1 MRILVRVSW
10 TVTAP
15 WLAGCWQVWGV
26 RPRAAGHRRAH
37 AAHCGT
43 ASSPLTRPDLQ
54 PPPAGHT
61 SALPG
66 ELGEG
71 HRGQRLSHRSSNS
84 SLSLSR
90 QLRTAGDRPGEAR
103 AGPAD
108 EAGPVTGRRGSD
120 PTPSPSLWPAAA
132 PWTERPHA
140 ANCACLGRR
149 DVSPDGHFPLKAAG
163 RAPRRTEPAFAEPSV
178 ASQSLGRAPWSLRW
192 AALESTARAPKQGSD
207 KNVSSKR

>member
-1 MRILVRVSW
+1 MRILMRVSW

-90 QLRTAGDRPGEAR
+90 RLRTAGDRPGEAR

-149 DVSPDGHFPLKAAG
+149 FV
-163 RAPRRTEPAFAEPSV
+163 RATSAQTGIFH
-178 ASQSLGRAPWSLRW
+178 
-192 AALESTARAPKQGSD
+192 
-207 KNVSSKR
+207 